1 MPSEVQVTQA
11 KSKYPELA
19 VLPDKII
26 TDLVAQNFKC
36 CVTGESVLEE
46 RQEYW
51 IVKYSEEIANKM
63 GREYSCLLPDN
74 WDPQHEGDLEI
85 LQKLQPSS

>member
-11 KSKYPELA
+11 KSNYPELA
-19 VLPDKII
+19 VLPEEII
-26 TDLVAQNFKC
+26 TDLVSQNFKC

-51 IVKYSEEIANKM
+51 IVKYSEEMANKM

-74 WDPQHEGDLEI
+74 WDPQHEDDLEI